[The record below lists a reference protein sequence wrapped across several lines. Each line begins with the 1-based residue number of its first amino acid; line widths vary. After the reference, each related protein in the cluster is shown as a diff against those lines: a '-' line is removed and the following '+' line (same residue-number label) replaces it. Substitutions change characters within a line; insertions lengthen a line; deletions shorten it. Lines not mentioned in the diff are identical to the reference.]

1 VAGIPLCGSACYARR
16 MTDFRIAPPVGTYL
30 YVLRRYDFDATSP
43 DAQPIACVGYDEVV
57 DSRAVE
63 LDGVVAHTAFLSTDN
78 LRDRLTKFGWVDETQ
93 AWHAANAV
101 STPGVIQAVMDLGGT
116 ANLDALAA
124 RIGVEAAH
132 PRLSAVLEELVVAG
146 TLKRRAAGAVVVWS
160 LAIRRTAPSADDAT
174 VG

>member
-1 VAGIPLCGSACYARR
+1 
-16 MTDFRIAPPVGTYL
+16 MTDFRIVPPLGTYL
-30 YVLRRYDFDATSP
+30 YVLRRYDFDAASP

-63 LDGVVAHTAFLSTDN
+63 MDGVVAHTAFLSTEA

-101 STPGVIQAVMDLGGT
+101 NVSALVEVMTDLGGT
-116 ANLDALAA
+116 ANLDTLAA
-124 RIGVEAAH
+124 RLGVEAAH
-132 PRLSAVLEELVVAG
+132 PRLSSLLEELVVAG
-146 TLKRRAAGAVVVWS
+146 TLKHRAAGAVVVWS
-160 LAIRRTAPSADDAT
+160 LATRRTATSADAST